1 MDSMVEASHRKSRRS
16 PAIPPV
22 ALCAWPQ
29 PHAKDNNVTNKDK
42 AVALIT
48 AIGTG
53 DEAPVA
59 YINPGEYTQ
68 HNAFAPDGVEGFL
81 GFLRHQPPG
90 GYRTHVVR
98 AFEDGD
104 YVFTHSEGDFG
115 GPMVFFDIFRFRD
128 GLIVEHWDNMQT
140 TVTETVSGRS
150 MVDGPTEAT
159 DLNRTEANKALVKG
173 LIDEVFYGH
182 RWDKL
187 TDYISSETYIQHN
200 PSMADGVQGLMA
212 GMAAM
217 AEAGVTM
224 GFTKTHL
231 ILGEGDFVL
240 VQSAGT
246 FGGAE
251 VTFYD
256 LMRVA
261 GGKVVEHWDVIE
273 PLTPAEGWRNRNGKF

>member
-1 MDSMVEASHRKSRRS
+1 M
-16 PAIPPV
+16 
-22 ALCAWPQ
+22 
-29 PHAKDNNVTNKDK
+29 TNKDK

-53 DEAPVA
+53 DEAAVA
-59 YINPGEYTQ
+59 YIDPTLYIQ
-68 HNAFAPDGVEGFL
+68 HNAMAPDGVEGFL

-90 GYRTHVVR
+90 GYKTRVVR

-115 GPMVFFDIFRFRD
+115 RAMVFFDIFRFRD

-140 TVTETVSGRS
+140 TASSSVSGHT
-150 MVDGPTEAT
+150 MIDGPNQAT
-159 DLNRTEANKALVKG
+159 DLHLTAGNKAVVRSLVQ
-173 LIDEVFYGH
+173 DVFHGH
-182 RWDKL
+182 QWDKL
-187 TDYISSETYIQHN
+187 TDYFSSETYIQHN
-200 PSMADGVQGLMA
+200 PSMADGLEGMTA

-217 AEAGVTM
+217 AEAGVAM
-224 GFTKTHL
+224 AFTETHL

-246 FGGAE
+246 FGGKE

-261 GGKVVEHWDVIE
+261 RGKVVEHWDVIE
-273 PLTPAEGWRNRNGKF
+273 PLTPPDGWRNANGKF